1 MEIKQISWEIFMW
14 ILGVEGLNNMDTY
27 AFDSPQGLA

>member
-14 ILGVEGLNNMDTY
+14 ILGVEGLNNMDTSLKM
-27 AFDSPQGLA
+27 DT